1 MKLLFLLTTTTTTNW
16 MIYTGRHTWR
26 KPSQT
31 SQTVVVRPSLL
42 ILIVV
47 YLKCRIF
54 LLQLE
59 GIKCSSH
66 HQSSAPAWLRFLRQV
81 PVLVGVILG
90 SIKPICC
97 SFCVGETGKYSD
109 SDPCGRS
116 WDFFSSDLL
125 KSILKD
131 SSFTQSLTSILLPLV
146 DWCLFWV
153 SSRRKQLSPVFEG
166 WSLRWWWCDD
176 GSSDV
181 AHTGAW
187 YSCLI
192 IGRLLVY
199 FSLDSQATGSVW
211 ENSELT
217 KGVNVSGFNWTT
229 TAGIGSSSTFHYS
242 IIFNFIFFQT
252 LHD

>member
-1 MKLLFLLTTTTTTNW
+1 MFISSPVLSSSLTSTPPSGSCSCRRHFRFNQTDLLQFLRWWNW
-16 MIYTGRHTWR
+16 WIQWQWPLWQVMG
-26 KPSQT
+26 
-31 SQTVVVRPSLL
+31 LL
-42 ILIVV
+42 LEWFAQK
-47 YLKCRIF
+47 YLKGQ
-54 LLQLE
+54 LLYPE
-59 GIKCSSH
+59 FDK
-66 HQSSAPAWLRFLRQV
+66 
-81 PVLVGVILG
+81 
-90 SIKPICC
+90 
-97 SFCVGETGKYSD
+97 
-109 SDPCGRS
+109 
-116 WDFFSSDLL
+116 
-125 KSILKD
+125 
-131 SSFTQSLTSILLPLV
+131 SILLPLV
-146 DWCLFWV
+146 DWCLFLV

-199 FSLDSQATGSVW
+199 FSVDSQATGSVW